1 MTASA
6 GSAPILV
13 VEDTPSLRTVYRS
26 VLAAAGYSVVMAGT
40 AEEGL
45 AAFRTHAPRIVLL
58 DLVLP
63 DRDGMTLM
71 RQILAEAPLA
81 CVIVMTANSTVSRAV
96 DAMRGGAFDFLVKPF
111 EEDRFLSAIRAAV
124 DALRDP
130 APRKPAT
137 RRQIEPEPDERSVF
151 IGSSE
156 AMARVHRTIDSV
168 SRSMATVFVTGESGT
183 GKELAALAVH
193 ARSSRANGPFIA
205 LNCGAIPPDLL
216 ESEVFG
222 HMKGSFTGAISDKPG
237 AAAAADGGTLFLDE
251 ICEMALPL
259 QTKLL
264 RFLQTSTIQPVGST
278 KPRKVNVRIICA
290 TNRDPMDYVRRG
302 LFREDLFYR
311 LYVVPIHMPPLQD
324 RGGDIAEIAEAA
336 LLRFSAEEGKD
347 FNGLTDETRRYLL
360 AQDWPGNVRQLLNVI
375 RNVVVLNDGGEVTPA
390 MLPPD
395 LSAATLPQGPAS
407 PARAQPSNAPPQAV
421 AQTLAQIE
429 RQAIEA
435 ALARHNG
442 AVPAAARELDISP
455 STLYRK
461 LEAWGIK
468 RR

>member
-1 MTASA
+1 MPPDT
-6 GSAPILV
+6 APILV
-13 VEDTPSLRTVYRS
+13 VEDTPSLRTVYRA
-26 VLAAAGYSVVMAGT
+26 VLAAAGHSVVLAGT
-40 AEEGL
+40 ADEGL

-63 DRDGMTLM
+63 DRDGMILM

-81 CVIVMTANSTVSRAV
+81 CIIVMTANSTVSRAV

-111 EEDRFLSAIRAAV
+111 EEDRFLSAIREAIS
-124 DALRDP
+124 ALHDP
-130 APRKPAT
+130 AHRPAIA
-137 RRQIEPEPDERSVF
+137 RRRVEATPTDHSVF

-193 ARSSRANGPFIA
+193 ARSSRATGPFIA

-278 KPRKVNVRIICA
+278 KPRKVDVRIICA

-311 LYVVPIHMPPLQD
+311 LYVVPVHMPPLQD
-324 RGGDIAEIAEAA
+324 RGTDIAEIAEAA
-336 LLRFSAEEGKD
+336 LMRFSAEEGKD
-347 FNGLTDETRRYLL
+347 FTGLTEETRRFLL
-360 AQDWPGNVRQLLNVI
+360 TQNWPGNVRQLLNVI
-375 RNVVVLNDGGEVTPA
+375 RNVVVLNDGGAVTLD

-395 LSAATLPQGPAS
+395 LSSATLPHDHGDTKTPDPQS
-407 PARAQPSNAPPQAV
+407 PP
-421 AQTLAQIE
+421 QTLAQIE
-429 RQAIEA
+429 RRGIEA
-435 ALARHNG
+435 ALARHDG